1 MNAMELMGRVVKDVD
16 NHGLECEKQANFTTT
31 KHEVKTGEAFL
42 QIEEVYR
49 HNGTDENV
57 TVTIECY
64 EITTVYCP
72 TIYNVKRR
80 GNIIKV
86 PKNASDKVIK
96 NRVEKAIALMNCV

>member
-1 MNAMELMGRVVKDVD
+1 MNATELMKRVVNELV
-16 NHGLECEKQANFTTT
+16 NQGLECEEKANFTTT
-31 KHEVKTGEAFL
+31 KHEVKTGDVFL

-57 TVTIECY
+57 TVNIECY
-64 EITTVYCP
+64 EVTTVYYSD
-72 TIYNVKRR
+72 IYHVKRI

-96 NRVEKAIALMNCV
+96 NRVEKAIATMKK